1 MTNSTVNQDKY
12 SYQSS
17 MHDLLRME
25 KLKAETAI
33 AGIRLIFFAS
43 VFLVNMSAHLLQRRA
58 PRLES
63 YLLAGAVLF
72 SLFALAELRVIKN
85 RIPASDYSQETLIKL
100 GFIYHSIVIFFD
112 CLILSL
118 IVVSAYNSIEN
129 PFFSGMFPFAP
140 PVIYSG
146 LFIIFTILYQIL
158 DIFRF
163 SIAST
168 YYSAVMFSA
177 LYLIL
182 AKVTGID
189 MMQTAFL
196 RSMQIYLI
204 SLLLSTVLCS
214 LISGEIYRIIRL
226 TKQQQQLERYLPQAQ
241 AIHYMLE
248 SPEALLPGGK
258 RQTITILFADIRGF
272 TGISEDLSPLKT
284 IEFLNEYFA
293 RMVQP
298 IFDNHGILDKYLG
311 DGIMALFGA
320 PTQQEGDA
328 DNAVHAAI
336 QMQHELQLLN
346 VLRAN
351 RNEPEIK
358 ACIGIHTGEVVLGNI
373 GTEKR
378 MDFTAIGDAV
388 NTAARIEQKNRQL
401 HTGILLSEKTRQ
413 ALTGH
418 YSLTDQGLH
427 QLRGRN
433 QGIQLYSVE
442 TTVQSVRS
450 TDA

>member
-1 MTNSTVNQDKY
+1 MTNSTVNQEKY

-25 KLKAETAI
+25 KLKAETVI
-33 AGIRLIFFAS
+33 AGIRLIFFTS
-43 VFLVNMSAHLLQRRA
+43 ILLINLVGHLLQRSG

-63 YLLAGAVLF
+63 YLLAAAVLF
-72 SLFALAELRVIKN
+72 SIFALAELKVIKKK
-85 RIPASDYSQETLIKL
+85 IPFTGYSQETIIKL
-100 GFIYHSIVIFFD
+100 GFAYHAIVIFFD
-112 CLILSL
+112 CLILSM
-118 IVVSAYNSIEN
+118 IVYSAYNSIEN
-129 PFFSGMFPFAP
+129 PYFSVMFPFAP

-146 LFIIFTILYQIL
+146 LFIIFTVLYQIL

-168 YYSAVMFSA
+168 YYSAALFTA
-177 LYLIL
+177 LYLVL
-182 AKVTGID
+182 ARITGID

-204 SLLLSTVLCS
+204 SLLLSTILCS

-248 SPEALLPGGK
+248 SPDALLPGGR

-272 TGISEDLSPLKT
+272 TGISEDLSPMKT
-284 IEFLNEYFA
+284 IEFLNEYFGK
-293 RMVQP
+293 MVQP

-328 DNAVHAAI
+328 DNAVNAAI
-336 QMQHELQLLN
+336 QMQQELKLLN
-346 VLRAN
+346 VMRA
-351 RNEPEIK
+351 RRAEPEIM

-401 HTGILLSEKTRQ
+401 HTGILLSEETRH
-413 ALTGH
+413 ALTGT
-418 YSLTDQGLH
+418 YCLTDQGRH

-433 QGIQLYSVE
+433 QEIQLFSVD
-442 TTVQSVRS
+442 TKAQTVRS